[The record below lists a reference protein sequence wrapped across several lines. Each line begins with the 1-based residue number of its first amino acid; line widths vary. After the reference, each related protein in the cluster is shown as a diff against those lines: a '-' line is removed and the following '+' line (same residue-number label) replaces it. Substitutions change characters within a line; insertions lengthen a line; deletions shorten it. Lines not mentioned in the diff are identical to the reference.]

1 MAKKLGIDLGSSSLG
16 WFLREGNQI
25 LKNGVVIFNSG
36 MVKDKSGGYTSPTR
50 DRRVARSKRRLIQ
63 ARKYRKWELLEI
75 LIGKENEYVPLS
87 IEELENWS
95 KYKKGQS
102 RQFPENRNFKKWL
115 ACDFSYQEGKK
126 YKNPY
131 ELRVKAIDE
140 KLDKHELG
148 RALYHIIQR
157 RGYKDIGEKDKET
170 KTQIERRDTSGFD
183 LAIKDNRTIAEA
195 LQNEFL
201 EKGLRA
207 RNEYPYRLEYE
218 KELITIL
225 KAQGYDTSLNSK
237 NEYNDKFVNK
247 IRKAIIWQRP
257 LKSQKGNI
265 GKCTLEPTKP
275 RCPVSH
281 PIFEI
286 FRAWQYINTIKT
298 VEYIDEKHKKTI
310 ELPLEFR
317 KKLFNEKFLKKD
329 RNFKF
334 EEIKSFLNELFK
346 KEKEY
351 NYLNKSTKK
360 YDSSVSGMPV
370 CNGLIK
376 IFKDYEEDIVNEIH
390 QLHTYN
396 IGTKEHNVVGNYS
409 VYDLWHL
416 ISETDDDHLEDFA
429 INKLGVENITKTNKK
444 GEEYIENAIVKFKSS
459 AFSTS
464 YSNLSVKAMCKIIP
478 FLIEGFIY
486 DDAVLLAKL
495 PDIVDGWNNKKE
507 LIYKIINESNKI
519 YNHNKDVI
527 YIANSLIDKYK
538 GLSEDEIFAYK
549 DYEYKLKE
557 DDKKQV
563 EKACVSFYG
572 EKTWED
578 IDNKEEIINKAKN
591 QYQEFFWDI
600 NREYRRVPTLTKT
613 IKEQF
618 EKEGIELNGDLYH
631 HSERK
636 NLYPPPVFSKKY
648 DKEILAVPLIDSIK
662 NPMFNKAM
670 SILRR
675 LINELIIQKYTGD
688 DGVTQQYIDENT
700 EVIIEVARELNDN
713 NKRIAIEKYQRER
726 RDERE
731 KIRMFLNEFKEN
743 NTEFSNIDT
752 EEKIPV
758 FEMWEEQTFVETV
771 DEKGNKV
778 TNTNPEEIR
787 KEKDAIKRYQLWME
801 QKGQCMYTGKTISIS
816 QLFSS
821 DIEIEHTIPRSLLPD
836 NTMANLTVCY
846 SRYNSDIKNNR
857 IPKECPNYEAE
868 KDLPD
873 IGVCTAIKPRLD
885 KWEKLRDH
893 YKNLYKEKGKPFGNE
908 TEDGKNS
915 RIQLKHYYKM
925 HYDYWKDK
933 VDRFTADEIKESWVR
948 RQLTDTQMV
957 SKYAREY
964 LKTYFNKVLVQKGST
979 TADFRKIFG
988 VQGNEKKDRSKHT
1001 HHSIDAAVL
1010 TLIPT
1015 NSSKRMELLNKMYKL
1030 DEKEGKQFRADP
1042 DGFYKFNAQSLIDII
1057 ENETLIVN
1065 YEKDEITEQ
1074 TYRNQRKRG
1083 EIQYLKDANG
1093 KYLPLDG
1100 MVPEK
1105 GKKISIDK
1113 VDELNTEDYFY
1124 DEDKKQYYLYVQN
1137 KNNEIVYERKPIKQ
1151 KGTTIRGDLF
1161 KDTYIGKI
1169 RNVERDKDEKPLRDE
1184 NKNWKYLEGADEY
1197 TYTVRKPITE
1207 VEIEDIIDPD
1217 IKKIIKE
1224 QIKQGNELSNIK
1236 DHQGKR
1242 IRRVRVKTKAGK
1254 KIKDRINY
1262 KSKHEHKNAFYS
1274 AAGEI
1279 PYAIFITN
1287 LVNGR
1292 IERKMIPIPIHEIA
1306 QTFKEFQK
1314 FTPEIYLQKFHPEI
1328 NEYQD
1333 MKLLKVGQ
1341 KVFVLKE
1348 DIEFENRKEKA
1359 FQMNR
1364 MYKITQFFV
1373 DGSGGIYLKY
1383 HLEATKDDDIDMKV
1397 KESKHLFLKK
1407 YDDILGLEDVLE
1419 DENIAD
1425 IRERRKDYQDRKYR
1439 FVGLKDFRF
1448 ARLIPHLGEE
1458 KVKEIKKEVSK
1469 YKKQSSIIEKER
1481 ETPLLKVTSTDCNF
1495 LFENYDFKIDITGK
1509 IEWVED

>member
-16 WFLREGNQI
+16 WFLRDGNQV
-25 LKNGVVIFNSG
+25 LKNGVIIFNSG

-75 LIGKENEYVPLS
+75 LTGNKNEYVPLTN
-87 IEELENWS
+87 EELENWS

-102 RQFPENRNFKKWL
+102 RRFPENENFKKWL
-115 ACDFSYQEGKK
+115 ACDFSYQGGKK

-157 RGYKDIGEKDKET
+157 RGYKNIGEKDKET
-170 KTQIERRDTSGFD
+170 KTQIERRGTSGFD
-183 LAIKDNRTIAEA
+183 LAIKNNRTIAEA
-195 LQNEFL
+195 LQNDFL

-207 RNEYPYRLEYE
+207 RNEYPYRQEYE

-225 KAQGYDTSLNSK
+225 KAQGLDTSLNSK
-237 NEYNDKFVNK
+237 NEYNDKFVDK

-257 LKSQKGNI
+257 LRSQKGNI

-275 RCPVSH
+275 RCSVSH

-286 FRAWQYINTIKT
+286 FRTWQYINTIKT
-298 VEYIDEKHKKTI
+298 VEYIDEKHKKNI

-317 KKLFNEKFLKKD
+317 TKLFNEKFLKKD
-329 RNFKF
+329 GNFKF
-334 EEIKSFLNELFK
+334 EEIKSFLNKLFK
-346 KEKEY
+346 EEKEY

-370 CNGLIK
+370 CNGLLK
-376 IFKDYEEDIVNEIH
+376 IFKDYEGNIVNEIH

-416 ISETDDDHLEDFA
+416 IAETDDDHLEDFA
-429 INKLGVENITKTNKK
+429 ITKLGVENVIKTNKK
-444 GEEYIENAIVKFKSS
+444 GEEYIENAIVKLKNA

-464 YSNLSVKAMCKIIP
+464 YSNLSIKAMCKIIP
-478 FLIEGFIY
+478 FLKEGFIY

-495 PDIVDGWNNKKE
+495 PDIVDGWSNKKE

-519 YNHNKDVI
+519 YNYNKDVI

-538 GLSEDEIFAYK
+538 GLSEDKIFAYK
-549 DYEYKLKE
+549 DYEYKLQE

-572 EKTWED
+572 EKTWEELN
-578 IDNKEEIINKAKN
+578 NKEEIINKASH
-591 QYQEFFWDI
+591 QYQEFFRDV
-600 NREYRRVPTLTKT
+600 NREYRRVSTLTKT

-618 EKEGIELNGDLYH
+618 EKEGIELKGELYH
-631 HSERK
+631 HSDRK
-636 NLYPPPVFSKKY
+636 NLYPSPILNKRY
-648 DKEILAVPLIDSIK
+648 DKKLLAVPLIDSIK

-675 LINELIIQKYTGD
+675 LINELIIQKYTGK
-688 DGVTQQYIDENT
+688 DGVTQSYIDENT

-713 NKRIAIEKYQRER
+713 NKRIAIERYQRER
-726 RDERE
+726 RNERE
-731 KIRMFLNEFKEN
+731 KYREFIQEFKGGDE
-743 NTEFSNIDT
+743 TSI
-752 EEKIPV
+752 EKDISKLEV
-758 FEMWEEQTFVETV
+758 WFEQIF
-771 DEKGNKV
+771 NK
-778 TNTNPEEIR
+778 PDDSKKYLSKKQEILA
-787 KEKDAIKRYQLWME
+787 EKDAIKRYQLWME
-801 QKGQCMYTGKTISIS
+801 QKGQCMYTGKTISIT

-857 IPKECPNYEAE
+857 IPKECPNYETE
-868 KDLPD
+868 KDLPG
-873 IGVCTAIKPRLD
+873 IGTCTAIAPRLD

-893 YKNLYKEKGKPFGNE
+893 YKNLFEERGKPFGNE

-957 SKYAREY
+957 SKYSREY

-979 TADFRKIFG
+979 TADFRKIFSIH
-988 VQGNEKKDRSKHT
+988 GNDKKDRSKHT

-1015 NSSKRMELLNKMYKL
+1015 NSSKRMELLKKMYEL
-1030 DEKEGKQFRADP
+1030 DEKKGKQFRADP
-1042 DGFYKFNAQSLIDII
+1042 DGFYNFNAQSLIDII

-1065 YEKDEITEQ
+1065 YEKDKIIEL
-1074 TYRNQRKRG
+1074 TYRNVRKRG
-1083 EIQYLKDANG
+1083 RLQYLKDKNG
-1093 KYLPLDG
+1093 NYILD
-1100 MVPEK
+1100 K
-1105 GKKISIDK
+1105 NNKKILLK
-1113 VDELNTEDYFY
+1113 A
-1124 DEDKKQYYLYVQN
+1124 
-1137 KNNEIVYERKPIKQ
+1137 
-1151 KGTTIRGDLF
+1151 KGSSIRGDLF

-1169 RNVERDKDEKPLRDE
+1169 RNVERNAE
-1184 NKNWKYLEGADEY
+1184 NKPIRKNGSWKYLTGANEF

-1207 VEIEDIIDPD
+1207 AKIDDIIDPD
-1217 IKKIIKE
+1217 IKRIIKE
-1224 QIKQGNELSNIK
+1224 QLKQGIEISNVK
-1236 DHQGKR
+1236 DHQGNR
-1242 IRRVRVKTKAGK
+1242 IRHVRVKTKAGK
-1254 KIKDRINY
+1254 KVKERLNY
-1262 KSKHEHKNAFYS
+1262 KSKHDYKNAFYS

-1292 IERKMIPIPIHEIA
+1292 IERKMIPVPIHEVA
-1306 QTFKEFQK
+1306 QTFKEYQK
-1314 FTPEIYLQKFHPEI
+1314 FSIEIYLQKFYPEI
-1328 NEYQD
+1328 EIKEYQD
-1333 MKLLKVGQ
+1333 VKLLKVGQ
-1341 KVFVLKE
+1341 KVFVLNA
-1348 DIEFENRKEKA
+1348 DIEFEKRKEKA

-1373 DGSGGIYLKY
+1373 DGSGGVYLKY

-1397 KESKHLFLKK
+1397 KESKHIFLKK
-1407 YDDILGLEDVLE
+1407 YDDEFGLEDIIE

-1425 IRERRKDYQDRKYR
+1425 IRERRKDYNDRKYK

-1458 KVKEIKKEVSK
+1458 KVKKIKKEIGK
-1469 YKKQSSIIEKER
+1469 YKKQSSVIEKER
-1481 ETPLLKVTSTDCNF
+1481 ETPLLKITSTDCNF
-1495 LFENYDFKIDITGK
+1495 LYENYDFKVDITGN
-1509 IEWVED
+1509 IEWIKN